1 MLALL
6 ALIGL
11 KKFRSFQKPNRI
23 ARTFNSFHDLVVDV
37 MQNKASRGRPRS
49 GGECRGVAGV
59 RGRLRNRFGDPE
71 AYFGLRKGQDLDEV
85 PYTNLDHRF
94 R

>member
-23 ARTFNSFHDLVVDV
+23 ASLVDAFDGTRDAKQGVSGLV
-37 MQNKASRGRPRS
+37 RS

-59 RGRLRNRFGDPE
+59 RGRLRSRFGGPE
-71 AYFGLRKGQDLDEV
+71 AHFGPIKGPELGEV
-85 PYTNLDHRF
+85 PHTNLDHSF